1 MPFTTNFR
9 KVTDMR
15 IVNGLKV
22 FTHDEAVDMLN
33 QDEPKPD
40 NDTKSAFKILLILA
54 IVVILAILF
63 F

>member
-1 MPFTTNFR
+1 
-9 KVTDMR
+9 MR

-54 IVVILAILF
+54 IVVILAIIF